1 MNIFTAKYSWLWLL
15 LFCIATIVYAGKLD
29 PALVQQ
35 QQHYGLWNRNGGAYH
50 FAQHVSQNYVRS
62 RRSAMFFAWLMGMIF
77 HQGGT
82 ISTVLT

>member
-15 LFCIATIVYAGKLD
+15 LFCIATILYAGKLD

-35 QQHYGLWNRNGGAYH
+35 QHYGILSLLPALGKLVICFTTRNVI
-50 FAQHVSQNYVRS
+50 FAL
-62 RRSAMFFAWLMGMIF
+62 FFAWLMGMIF